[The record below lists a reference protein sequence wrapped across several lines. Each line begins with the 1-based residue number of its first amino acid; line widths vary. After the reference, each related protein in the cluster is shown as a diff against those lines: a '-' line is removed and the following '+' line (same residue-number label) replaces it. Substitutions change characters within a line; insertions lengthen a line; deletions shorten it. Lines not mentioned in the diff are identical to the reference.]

1 MDPPFLL
8 SLRIPAGIVRV
19 KCYPNQFLK
28 PAVITQAVEYSL
40 RAIVAVARQG
50 GRPCTSQ
57 QLAELTDTP
66 APYLSKLMQTLVR
79 SELVQ
84 SRRGVNG
91 GFVLARRPEEMTIYD
106 IVQAVDPLK
115 RIRKC
120 PLNIADHT
128 GVLCPLHRRL
138 DAALE
143 TVERSFRETTL
154 ADLLNDPE
162 GRPPLCERQSFV
174 ELDLKVQTP

>member
-1 MDPPFLL
+1 
-8 SLRIPAGIVRV
+8 
-19 KCYPNQFLK
+19 
-28 PAVITQAVEYSL
+28 VITQAVEYSL
-40 RAIVAVARQG
+40 RAIVTLAKLG

-66 APYLSKLMQTLVR
+66 APYLSKLLQTLVR
-79 SELVQ
+79 GELIQ

-106 IVQAVDPLK
+106 VVQAVDAIK

-120 PLNIADHT
+120 PLNIGEHS

-138 DAALE
+138 DEALD
-143 TVERSFRETTL
+143 TVERSFRGTTL

-162 GRPPLCERQSFV
+162 GRPPLCERQSLV
-174 ELDLKVQTP
+174 ELSLEVQKP